1 MKIFNPQREA
11 ETFWIND
18 SPFNRVDIE
27 QGVFQRENMEYLTGE
42 YEAFLRENPK
52 DGAITLS
59 VNMECLNQENC
70 SIPIV
75 EENFL
80 RGFLKFKPKLRREYE
95 EGRLKIALNFLREKE
110 LQIYR
115 SKGRPKRIVDKRQ
128 FHRKRTQHSNKE

>member
-1 MKIFNPQREA
+1 
-11 ETFWIND
+11 
-18 SPFNRVDIE
+18 
-27 QGVFQRENMEYLTGE
+27 MEYLTGE

-59 VNMECLNQENC
+59 VNMECLNRENC

-75 EENFL
+75 EGNFL

-128 FHRKRTQHSNKE
+128 FHRKRKIPIRNEMRAI

>member
-1 MKIFNPQREA
+1 
-11 ETFWIND
+11 
-18 SPFNRVDIE
+18 
-27 QGVFQRENMEYLTGE
+27 
-42 YEAFLRENPK
+42 LRENPK

-59 VNMECLNQENC
+59 VNMECLNQEKC

-128 FHRKRTQHSNKE
+128 FHRKGAQDSNKE